1 MTATSNLPSDDTTR
15 RPDSDW
21 RLFLRMWP
29 YIYKHRNALVLPL
42 ILLVPLSLAN
52 ALQPVL
58 IGQAISLIR
67 QEPVMFFLE
76 GRTLQGG
83 LNLLVG
89 LLVVTVLIRLLLD
102 GFQSYLVQA
111 VGQNITADIRTD
123 LFTHVTSLA
132 VRFFDRTPVG
142 KLITRITSDV
152 DALGDV
158 FSTGAVGIITDVV
171 SMLVLLVVMFTMQW
185 QLALMLLAL
194 LVPVTWLIIYFQQQF
209 RKANYKAREYLSEL
223 NATLQENVAGINVV
237 QLFRRERY
245 NAEMFRA
252 TNQKYITAVDKTIFY
267 DSAVSST
274 LEWISLVAI
283 GGVLWLGGLL
293 VMQDALTFGTLAT
306 FILFAQRLF
315 DPLRQFADKFT
326 AIQAGL
332 TAVERITDLFTVPVE
347 IRDPE
352 KVGKDGDGKKGKE
365 GGGNKSAAMG
375 LGGVNGNGA
384 KELIGKGKS
393 EGNSSLATF
402 PTTYPPISPTASS
415 SLSSSSSSPL
425 HPLTPSPAKASEIRF
440 DHVTFGYR
448 ADEPV
453 LKDLTFTIRPGEKV
467 ALVGPTGAGKSSIIR
482 LLCRLYDINQGA
494 ILLDGVDIRDLPQ
507 AELRR
512 RMAVILQDGF
522 LFAGDVKSNITL
534 GEEYPLEAVIEAA
547 KQTNIHGLI
556 EDLPQGYDTEL
567 RERGTNLSGGQKQLL
582 AFARAA
588 IRDPGILVLDEA
600 TANLDVGTEAMI
612 QEALER
618 LLEGRTAIII
628 AHRLSTIRNVDR
640 ILVLKY
646 GELVEQGSHDELLA
660 REGLY
665 SSLYRLQRLGV

>member
-1 MTATSNLPSDDTTR
+1 MTATSNLPSADTAR
-15 RPDSDW
+15 HPDSDW

-29 YIYKHRNALVLPL
+29 YIYKHRAALVLPL
-42 ILLVPLSLAN
+42 ILLVPLSLSN

-67 QEPVMFFLE
+67 QEPVMGFLLE

-123 LFTHVTSLA
+123 LFTHVTALA

-152 DALGDV
+152 EALGDV
-158 FSTGAVGIITDVV
+158 FSTGAVGIITDVI

-185 QLALMLLAL
+185 QLALMLLCL
-194 LVPVTWLIIYFQQQF
+194 LLPVTWLIIYFQQRF
-209 RKANYKAREYLSEL
+209 RKANYKAREHLSEL

-293 VMQDALTFGTLAT
+293 VMQEALTFGTLAT

-332 TAVERITDLFTVPVE
+332 TAVERITDLFNVPVE
-347 IRDPE
+347 IRDPDQ
-352 KVGKDGDGKKGKE
+352 KVGE
-365 GGGNKSAAMG
+365 GEEIS
-375 LGGVNGNGA
+375 LGGDNGTLA
-384 KELIGKGKS
+384 AH
-393 EGNSSLATF
+393 SSPHLLTH
-402 PTTYPPISPTASS
+402 SPT
-415 SLSSSSSSPL
+415 
-425 HPLTPSPAKASEIRF
+425 HPLTHSSTAIASEIRF
-440 DHVTFGYR
+440 NHVTFGYK
-448 ADEPV
+448 ADEQV

-482 LLCRLYDINQGA
+482 LLCRLYDIGQGA

-522 LFAGDVKSNITL
+522 LFAGDVKGNITL
-534 GEEYPLEAVIEAA
+534 GEDYPLEAVIDAA
-547 KQTNIHGLI
+547 KKTNIHNLI
-556 EDLPQGYDTEL
+556 EQLPQGYDTEL

-640 ILVLKY
+640 ILVLKR
-646 GELVEQGSHDELLA
+646 GELVEQGTHDELLA
-660 REGLY
+660 QAGLY
-665 SSLYRLQRLGV
+665 SSLYRLQRLGT

>member
-1 MTATSNLPSDDTTR
+1 MTATPTIPSNDSSR
-15 RPDSDW
+15 HPDSDW
-21 RLFLRMWP
+21 RLFMRMWP
-29 YIYKHRNALVLPL
+29 YLYQHRRAMVLPL
-42 ILLVPLSLAN
+42 VLLVPLSLSN

-67 QEPVMFFLE
+67 QEPVMGFLE

-89 LLVVTVLIRLLLD
+89 LLVVTVLVRLLLD

-158 FSTGAVGIITDVV
+158 FSTGAVGIITDIV
-171 SMLVLLVVMFTMQW
+171 SMLVLVVVMFTMQW
-185 QLALMLLAL
+185 ELALMLLGL
-194 LVPVTWLIIYFQQQF
+194 LLPVTWLIIYFQQQY

-245 NAEMFRA
+245 NAEGFRR
-252 TNQKYITAVDKTIFY
+252 TNQTYITAVDKTIFY

-293 VMQDALTFGTLAT
+293 VMQEALTFGTLAT

-332 TAVERITDLFTVPVE
+332 TAIERITDLFNVPVE

-352 KVGKDGDGKKGKE
+352 QRGGGDGGDGE
-365 GGGNKSAAMG
+365 EDGEMGRRGANGLVRDGSLAA
-375 LGGVNGNGA
+375 GNG
-384 KELIGKGKS
+384 
-393 EGNSSLATF
+393 SSGLF
-402 PTTYPPISPTASS
+402 PTTYPSTHPPTDSSPTPHPLIPSS
-415 SLSSSSSSPL
+415 S
-425 HPLTPSPAKASEIRF
+425 KASEICF
-440 DHVTFGYR
+440 DHVTFGYK
-448 ADEPV
+448 ADEYV

-482 LLCRLYDINQGA
+482 LLCRLYDINHGA

-534 GEEYPLEAVIEAA
+534 GEEYPLEAVVEAA
-547 KQTNIHGLI
+547 QKTNIHGLI
-556 EDLPQGYDTEL
+556 EQLPQGYDTEL

-640 ILVLKY
+640 ILVLKH

>member
-1 MTATSNLPSDDTTR
+1 MTATSTLPSNETAS

-29 YIYKHRNALVLPL
+29 YIYKHRAALVLPL
-42 ILLVPLSLAN
+42 ILLVPLSLSN

-67 QEPVMFFLE
+67 QEPVMGFLE

-123 LFTHVTSLA
+123 LFTHVTALA

-158 FSTGAVGIITDVV
+158 FSTGAVGIITDVI

-185 QLALMLLAL
+185 QLALMLLCL
-194 LVPVTWLIIYFQQQF
+194 LLPVTWLIIYFQQQF
-209 RKANYKAREYLSEL
+209 RKANYKAREHLSEL

-283 GGVLWLGGLL
+283 GGVLWLGGVL
-293 VMQDALTFGTLAT
+293 VMQEALTFGTLAT

-332 TAVERITDLFTVPVE
+332 TAVERITDLFNVPVE

-352 KVGKDGDGKKGKE
+352 GVGSEGVGSEEVKGE
-365 GGGNKSAAMG
+365 D
-375 LGGVNGNGA
+375 VGNGA
-384 KELIGKGKS
+384 V
-393 EGNSSLATF
+393 SLGTF
-402 PTTYPPISPTASS
+402 PTTHPPIHLSPFTPSH
-415 SLSSSSSSPL
+415 L
-425 HPLTPSPAKASEIRF
+425 HPISLQS
-440 DHVTFGYR
+440 
-448 ADEPV
+448 
-453 LKDLTFTIRPGEKV
+453 
-467 ALVGPTGAGKSSIIR
+467 
-482 LLCRLYDINQGA
+482 
-494 ILLDGVDIRDLPQ
+494 
-507 AELRR
+507 LRNP
-512 RMAVILQDGF
+512 LQPRH
-522 LFAGDVKSNITL
+522 L
-534 GEEYPLEAVIEAA
+534 
-547 KQTNIHGLI
+547 
-556 EDLPQGYDTEL
+556 
-567 RERGTNLSGGQKQLL
+567 
-582 AFARAA
+582 
-588 IRDPGILVLDEA
+588 
-600 TANLDVGTEAMI
+600 
-612 QEALER
+612 
-618 LLEGRTAIII
+618 
-628 AHRLSTIRNVDR
+628 
-640 ILVLKY
+640 
-646 GELVEQGSHDELLA
+646 
-660 REGLY
+660 
-665 SSLYRLQRLGV
+665 RLQGR